1 MAYPIPVLTKAG
13 AGTDVDR
20 PYVNRNKNYQFV
32 VPVTNAGIGQLSSFK
47 CSEATVVNKSGQ
59 VLNIFDGSQAETWP
73 LDYTG
78 YNTLST
84 STRSFLLDE
93 NDSFTFKGLTESSQL
108 SASLASGSGNIYVST
123 SYFSSTISL

>member
-1 MAYPIPVLTKAG
+1 MSYPNPVLSKAG

-20 PYVNRNKNYQFV
+20 PYVNRNKNYQFA
-32 VPVTNAGIGQLSSFK
+32 VPIATGIGQLSSFK

-59 VLNIFDGSQAETWP
+59 SLSIFDGSQSETWP

-84 STRSFLLDE
+84 SSRAFLLDD
-93 NDSFTFKGLTESSQL
+93 NDSFTFKGLTDSSQL
-108 SASLASGSGNIYVST
+108 SASVGSSSGTIYVRT
-123 SYFSSTISL
+123 SYFSNSISL